1 MKSGE
6 PITLFE
12 HERLRIGERGFGQK
26 HFERLVRWNEANGDR
41 FFTIGHKA
49 IKCTQYVGVVQVGD
63 LVVQVLPKADR
74 TGDDKKWK
82 EALLTMLRTVHRLPL
97 TSTNE
102 THLHRRHSSI
112 LDFFYDLYVQDV
124 HGLVRRGLVKKY
136 RRRSG
141 NLTALK
147 GRIDWPIH
155 LRDNLL
161 HKERFHVQ
169 HQVYDRD
176 HLLHA
181 LLKQALGIVRRTTVA
196 PLIAGRVDDVSW
208 AFEEVTDLVLD
219 RRDLERIRLDR
230 KTKPYARAVDLAR
243 MIVLGHSPDVHA
255 GDMPLVGLLF
265 NMNDLFERFV
275 LRVLHRAADAHPEL
289 DVDVTGQARVPFWAR
304 KVIKPDIV
312 LRVKREEAV
321 ETVIMDTKWKVPR
334 DGQPADADLKQMF
347 AYNVQ
352 LGSTRSVLL
361 YPSSEGLKPTASNY
375 HAGHWTS
382 HVEHGCGLAYADLF
396 DEGGKLRPEA
406 GGQLLTELLIQ

>member
-1 MKSGE
+1 MKRRE

-26 HFERLVRWNEANGDR
+26 HFERLVRWNEANGDK

-63 LVVQVLPKADR
+63 LAVQVLPKADR
-74 TGDDKKWK
+74 TGDADKWRQ
-82 EALLTMLRTVHRLPL
+82 ALLTMLRTVHRLPL

-147 GRIDWPIH
+147 GRIDWPNH

-169 HQVYDRD
+169 HQAYDRD

-219 RRDLERIRLDR
+219 RRALERIRLDR
-230 KTKPYARAVDLAR
+230 KT
-243 MIVLGHSPDVHA
+243 
-255 GDMPLVGLLF
+255 
-265 NMNDLFERFV
+265 
-275 LRVLHRAADAHPEL
+275 
-289 DVDVTGQARVPFWAR
+289 
-304 KVIKPDIV
+304 
-312 LRVKREEAV
+312 
-321 ETVIMDTKWKVPR
+321 
-334 DGQPADADLKQMF
+334 
-347 AYNVQ
+347 
-352 LGSTRSVLL
+352 
-361 YPSSEGLKPTASNY
+361 
-375 HAGHWTS
+375 
-382 HVEHGCGLAYADLF
+382 
-396 DEGGKLRPEA
+396 
-406 GGQLLTELLIQ
+406 